1 MINGEIAVIGLFLVF
16 VRTGTTLMLLPGFS
30 STQVPNQ
37 VRLYSAIG
45 ISFAIFPLIA
55 SKVEFPQNIE
65 PVQMLSLIAAE
76 IVIGAIM
83 AIPVRFFIM
92 AISFIGEI
100 ITQVIG
106 LNTIPGIS
114 IGETQSTTLSTMFE
128 ISTITLFFISG
139 LHVNFIMALLVSYT
153 VYPVGDVLDVGVMV
167 ESLATHLSQAFQ
179 IVIRLAA
186 PILICSI
193 VMNLI
198 AGLVNKLTP
207 QIPIYFVSTPFLIT
221 VGLALLIIVGD
232 DMLVFFNLELA
243 RLIDGVFG

>member
-1 MINGEIAVIGLFLVF
+1 MIGGEIAIIGLFMIF
-16 VRTGTTLMLLPGFS
+16 VRTGTCMMLLPGFS

-37 VRLYSAIG
+37 IRLYSAIG
-45 ISFAIFPLIA
+45 ISFAIFPIVAPGLQL
-55 SKVEFPQNIE
+55 PQSIE
-65 PVQMLSLIAAE
+65 PTQMLGLIFAE
-76 IVIGAIM
+76 VVIGAIL

-92 AISFIGEI
+92 AVSFIGEVV
-100 ITQVIG
+100 TQVIG

-114 IGETQSTTLSTMFE
+114 IGEAQSTTLATMFE
-128 ISTITLFFISG
+128 ISTITLFFVSG
-139 LHVNFIMALLVSYT
+139 LHANFIMALMMSYT
-153 VYPVGDVLDVGVMV
+153 VYPVGELLIFGSMV
-167 ESLATHLSQAFQ
+167 ESLATNLSQAFQ

-221 VGLALLIIVGD
+221 VGLALLIWVGD
-232 DMLVFFNLELA
+232 DMIVYFNLELS
-243 RLIDGVFG
+243 RIIDGIGG